1 MRFFYYSLSR
11 WVRLNMFYS
20 VCFVPLP
27 YCGTY
32 EKPHLPFTVKWIH
45 RKSFHRGVSRSES
58 KVVWGDRCE
67 TQHEPLHPS
76 LGPVCPH
83 LSPWSPTQLN
93 TSLKRACYS
102 HHTAV
107 LINRVLIS
115 NVSQIHS
122 SKYLFHCHVHVND
135 FANCA
140 KGIFLRKDPRYMFC
154 SLVYGGLWIKY
165 MYSAKVVTLGT
176 RQL

>member
-1 MRFFYYSLSR
+1 MTERLFSQIPHDIDYNNIRYEGTEKKNLFDYWMRFFYYSLSR
-11 WVRLNMFYS
+11 WVQLNMFYS

-32 EKPHLPFTVKWIH
+32 EKPHLPFTIKWIH

-76 LGPVCPH
+76 LGPLCPH
-83 LSPWSPTQLN
+83 LSPRSPTQLN
-93 TSLKRACYS
+93 TSLRWACYS

-122 SKYLFHCHVHVND
+122 NKYLFHCHVHMND

-140 KGIFLRKDPRYMFC
+140 
-154 SLVYGGLWIKY
+154 
-165 MYSAKVVTLGT
+165 
-176 RQL
+176 